1 MAAKQYGKTMTPW
14 RKREKSDEP
23 GGEGRVQ
30 ERRPGRSARGR
41 NWTWEVLETVLKIW
55 PLSLKK
61 WKGVGKFSVGRIRLG
76 GLGFAI

>member
-14 RKREKSDEP
+14 KKREKSDEP
-23 GGEGRVQ
+23 GGEGGVQ

-41 NWTWEVLETVLKIW
+41 NCTWEVLETVLKIW

-76 GLGFAI
+76 SIGFAI